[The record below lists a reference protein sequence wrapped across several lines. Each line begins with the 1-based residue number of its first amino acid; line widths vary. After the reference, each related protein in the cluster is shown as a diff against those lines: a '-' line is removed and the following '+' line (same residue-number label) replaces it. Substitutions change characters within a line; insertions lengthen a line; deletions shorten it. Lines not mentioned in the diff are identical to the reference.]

1 MQFIKYF
8 SSLIIIALLVSLLAW
23 QFLFIRID
31 IGETGVRTQQYSF
44 LGEKGVIAQ
53 DFGPGWH
60 RNLPLLDTWNIFDST
75 VQTTEFT
82 TEQERQQTR
91 RRYSFLSLAS
101 QKYLASTPIGGP
113 GQVELK
119 SKDGFTVKLDVTVK
133 YRIQPG
139 EVHKLYR
146 ELGSQTR
153 YKGIVRDQVQRV
165 IRDTF
170 GTMRTEQFY
179 APAVRRSKT
188 NEAKQLLRNELAES
202 NIELIEI
209 LIRDI
214 AFDPSYERKILDKK
228 LADQDV
234 ELNKSRALAEEK
246 KGETN
251 RIAAETDAKVRVIEQ
266 ELKAKQLTMKAE
278 TDKLIAKINADARLS
293 AAKLIADADLYKAE
307 LDAKGSL
314 LEKEA
319 SAEGERLKAEA
330 YNAPGGQNLVA
341 LSIAESIQL
350 NELVISTQGDDFL
363 DINKMV
369 EKFGANDSPK
379 VQP

>member
-1 MQFIKYF
+1 
-8 SSLIIIALLVSLLAW
+8 
-23 QFLFIRID
+23 
-31 IGETGVRTQQYSF
+31 
-44 LGEKGVIAQ
+44 
-53 DFGPGWH
+53 
-60 RNLPLLDTWNIFDST
+60 
-75 VQTTEFT
+75 
-82 TEQERQQTR
+82 
-91 RRYSFLSLAS
+91 
-101 QKYLASTPIGGP
+101 
-113 GQVELK
+113 
-119 SKDGFTVKLDVTVK
+119 
-133 YRIQPG
+133 
-139 EVHKLYR
+139 
-146 ELGSQTR
+146 
-153 YKGIVRDQVQRV
+153 VRDQVQRV

-188 NEAKQLLRNELAES
+188 DEAKQLLRSELANS
-202 NIELIEI
+202 NVELIEI

-293 AAKLIADADLYKAE
+293 AAKLIANADLYKAE
-307 LDAKGSL
+307 LDAKGNL
-314 LEKEA
+314 LEREA

-341 LSIAESIQL
+341 LAIAESIQL
-350 NELVISTQGDDFL
+350 DELVVSTQGDDFL
-363 DINKMV
+363 DINQMV
-369 EKFGANDSPK
+369 KKFGANADATI
-379 VQP
+379 QP

>member
-1 MQFIKYF
+1 MKFIKF
-8 SSLIIIALLVSLLAW
+8 LSILIILALLGILVAS

-31 IGETGVRTQQYSF
+31 VGQTGVRTQQYAL
-44 LGEKGVIAQ
+44 LGDKGVVPK
-53 DFGPGWH
+53 DFGAGWH
-60 RNLPLLDTWNIFDST
+60 RNLPLLDTWNIFDAT

-82 TEQERQQTR
+82 TEQERQETR
-91 RRYSFLSLAS
+91 KIYSFLSS
-101 QKYLASTPIGGP
+101 TSRKYLDSTPVGGP

-119 SKDGFTVKLDVTVK
+119 SKDGFTVRLDVTVK
-133 YRIQPG
+133 YRVKLG

-146 ELGSQTR
+146 ELGSQAR
-153 YKGIVRDQVQRV
+153 YKGIVRDQVQKV

-179 APAVRRSKT
+179 APEVRRAKT
-188 NEAKQLLRNELAES
+188 VEATAMLEEELNGNS
-202 NIELIEI
+202 IELIEI

-251 RIAAETDAKVRVIEQ
+251 RIAAETEAKVLVIGQ
-266 ELKAKQLTMKAE
+266 ELKAKQLTMRAE
-278 TDKLIAKINADARLS
+278 TDKQIAQINADARLT
-293 AAKLIADADLYKAE
+293 AAKLQANADLYKAE
-307 LDAKGSL
+307 LDAKGTL

-319 SAEGERLKAEA
+319 SAEGELLKATA
-330 YNAPGGQNLVA
+330 LNTPGGKNFVA
-341 LSIAESIQL
+341 FEIIQQL
-350 NELVISTQGDDFL
+350 NLGDITVSTQNNDFL
-363 DINKMV
+363 DVKSVIEKVGASSEV
-369 EKFGANDSPK
+369 E
-379 VQP
+379 

>member
-1 MQFIKYF
+1 MKFIKYI
-8 SSLIIIALLVSLLAW
+8 SILTIIALVGILVAS

-31 IGETGVRTQQYSF
+31 IGQIGVRTQQYSIF
-44 LGEKGVIAQ
+44 GEKGVFAK
-53 DFGPGWH
+53 DYGAGWH

-91 RRYSFLSLAS
+91 KIYSFLSS
-101 QKYLASTPIGGP
+101 NSRKYLGASPVGGP
-113 GQVELK
+113 SQVELK
-119 SKDGFTVKLDVTVK
+119 SKDGFTVRLDVTVK
-133 YRIQPG
+133 YRVKPG

-146 ELGSQTR
+146 ELGSQAR
-153 YKGIVRDQVQRV
+153 YKGIVRDQVQKV

-179 APAVRRSKT
+179 APDVRRTKT
-188 NEAKQLLRNELAES
+188 AEATSMLQNELNANS
-202 NIELIEI
+202 IELIEI

-251 RIAAETDAKVRVIEQ
+251 RIAAETEAKVRVIEQ

-278 TDKLIAKINADARLS
+278 TGKQIAQINADARLT
-293 AAKLIADADLYKAE
+293 AAKLIANADLYKAE

-319 SAEGERLKAEA
+319 SAEGERLKATA
-330 YNAPGGQNLVA
+330 LNTPGGENFVA
-341 LSIAESIQL
+341 YEIVQQL
-350 NELVISTQGDDFL
+350 NLGEVVVSTQNNDFL
-363 DINKMV
+363 DV
-369 EKFGANDSPK
+369 EALIKKIGATTADK
-379 VQP
+379 